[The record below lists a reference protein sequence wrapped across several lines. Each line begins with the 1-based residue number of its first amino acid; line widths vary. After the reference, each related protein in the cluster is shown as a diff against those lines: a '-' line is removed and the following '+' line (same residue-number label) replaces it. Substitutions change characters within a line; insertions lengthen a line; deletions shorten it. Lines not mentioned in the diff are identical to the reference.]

1 MWIGLL
7 VFAGVG
13 AVETG
18 IATRSSCVSQ
28 ALAAVLP
35 RCVSLGADSLD
46 TTTRRAVAIRL
57 SVCEFEASG
66 VAYPLACAAE
76 DSVDQCMEQLEA
88 SPQYWTTFSGNYR
101 ELAAICYQ
109 EAVPYEKD
117 HIIQLYTNITKAY
130 SRMMNSTESATANAD
145 RLQQQFGAMFA
156 DLAALLSRFVNA
168 TSEAESQ
175 HLQDLTNSFE
185 DMGGFMQLF
194 GRSIVANLS
203 QEVDQTLEDLQL
215 RVAQRHNHMLQTE
228 MELWYDAE
236 TMSTVALSKL
246 ANITRDMEAVAITSD
261 EGLLLVD
268 SLANSL
274 ARSANLSAVVEENL
288 KDSVSLIAKQQSALQ
303 AGFTDSLSLISEK
316 LAVEVSEGLQ
326 YFDDRLNG
334 SLRVFELQI
343 KEMLI
348 SLEDTH
354 QLVSSL
360 TSTLD
365 VYLGFFVGI
374 GEFLRT
380 KWQSL
385 KIACTC
391 FLIVA
396 PILWSLGTHR
406 GRLALVLGCL
416 LACSYAL
423 YVQRSV

>member
-1 MWIGLL
+1 
-7 VFAGVG
+7 
-13 AVETG
+13 
-18 IATRSSCVSQ
+18 
-28 ALAAVLP
+28 
-35 RCVSLGADSLD
+35 
-46 TTTRRAVAIRL
+46 
-57 SVCEFEASG
+57 
-66 VAYPLACAAE
+66 
-76 DSVDQCMEQLEA
+76 MEQLEA